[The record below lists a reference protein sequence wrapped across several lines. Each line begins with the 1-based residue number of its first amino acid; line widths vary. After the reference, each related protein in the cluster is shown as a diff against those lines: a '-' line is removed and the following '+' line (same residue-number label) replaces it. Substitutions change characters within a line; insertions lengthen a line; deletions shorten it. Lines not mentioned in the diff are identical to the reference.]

1 MSTLIGV
8 GLSDKKDPYQAGCEA
23 GQMALYQI
31 HHRKIDLC
39 FLFSTVQF
47 CTERL
52 LEGIG
57 YALGSPRL
65 LGCSGANLIASDGLR
80 RYGVGIMLISSDA
93 LRCGIAAALDYK
105 TKGAQA
111 LGEEWAR
118 AALKDL
124 HVAERHQA
132 LIFPDGLIENGSE
145 LLRGIKTVLGQS
157 FPILGASS
165 ADNFRFVRTYQY
177 FGPSILSN
185 SVVGAIISGGLS
197 FGMGLRHGWKP
208 LGKPHTITAS
218 SGNVVKTIDD
228 KPAVEIYADYFGKTT
243 GDVAK
248 ALIRISTYYPLG
260 LYLPGESEYV
270 LRNALR
276 VDDEGGLVCQGDA
289 AAGTEVR
296 LMMGTKGRALTA
308 ATEAAAEAR
317 ESLKNATIKGALIF
331 ESISRSK
338 LLGHLTDEEMTR
350 IKNILGDVPM
360 LGIST
365 FGEQAP
371 LKSLEYYGSTHFH
384 NETLAILAIGEP
396 HGPSRGA

>member
-8 GLSDKKDPYQAGCEA
+8 GFSEKKDAYLAGCEA
-23 GQMALYQI
+23 AQTALYQL
-31 HHRKIDLC
+31 HHRSVDLC
-39 FLFSTVQF
+39 FLFSTIQF
-47 CTERL
+47 CKERL
-52 LEGIG
+52 LEGIS
-57 YALGSPRL
+57 YSLGSPRL
-65 LGCSGANLIASDGLR
+65 LGCSGANILGSDGLR
-80 RYGVGIMLISSDA
+80 RYGVGVMLVSEEK
-93 LRCGIAAALDYK
+93 LRCGIAAAGDCT

-124 HVAERHQA
+124 GTTERHQA
-132 LIFPDGLIENGSE
+132 LIFPDGLIENGSD
-145 LLRGIKTVLGQS
+145 LLRGIQNVLGKS

-165 ADNFRFVRTYQY
+165 ADNFRFVRTFQY
-177 FGPSILSN
+177 FNATLLSDSI
-185 SVVGAIISGGLS
+185 VGGIVSGGLN

-228 KPAVEIYADYFGKTT
+228 KPAVDIYTGYFNKTAAEIN
-243 GDVAK
+243 K
-248 ALIRISTYYPLG
+248 AITRISTYYPLG
-260 LYLPGESEYV
+260 LYLPGEHEYL

-276 VDDEGGLVCQGDA
+276 VDNEGGLVCQGDA

-296 LMMGTKGRALTA
+296 LMMGTKQRALAA
-308 ATEAAAEAR
+308 ATEAATEAR
-317 ESLKNATIKGALIF
+317 EALKNCTVKGALIF

-338 LLGHLTDEEMTR
+338 LLGRLTGEEMSR
-350 IKNILGDVPM
+350 IKDILGDVPI

-371 LKSLEYYGSTHFH
+371 LKSLEYSGSTHFH

-396 HGPSRGA
+396 YAPGHSS

>member
-8 GLSDKKDPYQAGCEA
+8 GFSEKKDPYLAGCDA
-23 GQMALYQI
+23 AQTALYQV
-31 HHRKIDLC
+31 HHRKIALC
-39 FLFSTVQF
+39 FVFSTIHFSHQK
-47 CTERL
+47 L
-52 LEGIG
+52 IDGIG

-65 LGCSGANLIASDGLR
+65 LGCSGANLIVSDGLK
-80 RYGVGIMLISSDA
+80 RYGVGVMLISSDK
-93 LRCGIAAALDYK
+93 LRCGIGAATDCK

-124 HVAERHQA
+124 NEPERHQA

-145 LLRGIKTVLGQS
+145 LLRGIKNVLGKS
-157 FPILGASS
+157 FPIVGASS

-177 FGPSILSN
+177 LGPNILSDGI
-185 SVVGAIISGGLS
+185 VGAVIGGGLS
-197 FGMGLRHGWKP
+197 FGIGLRHGWKP
-208 LGKPHTITAS
+208 LGKPHTITRS
-218 SGNVVKTIDD
+218 VGNIVKTIDD
-228 KPAVEIYADYFGKTT
+228 KPAIDIYADYFGRST
-243 GDVAK
+243 GEVAK
-248 ALIRISTYYPLG
+248 TLIRISTNYPLG
-260 LYLPGESEYV
+260 LYVPGEREYI

-296 LMMGTKGRALTA
+296 LMMGTKSGALAA
-308 ATEAAAEAR
+308 ATEAATEAR
-317 ESLKNATIKGALIF
+317 QTLKNDILRGALIF

-338 LLGHLTDEEMTR
+338 LLGRLTQEEMSR
-350 IKNILGDVPM
+350 IKDILGNVPM

-371 LKSLEYYGSTHFH
+371 LKSLEYYGSTYFH

-396 HGPSRGA
+396 YGPGHSA

>member
-8 GLSDKKDPYQAGCEA
+8 GFSEKKDPYLAGSEA
-23 GQMALYQI
+23 AQMALYRI
-31 HHRKIDLC
+31 HHRKISLC
-39 FLFSTVQF
+39 FLFSTIHF
-47 CTERL
+47 SHERL
-52 LEGIG
+52 LSGIE
-57 YALGSPRL
+57 YAVGSPRL
-65 LGCSGANLIASDGLR
+65 LGCSGANLITSDGLK
-80 RYGVGIMLISSDA
+80 RYGVGVMLISSEK
-93 LRCGIAAALDYK
+93 LRCGIGAATDCK

-118 AALKDL
+118 AAMKDL
-124 HVAERHQA
+124 NEPARHQA

-145 LLRGIKTVLGQS
+145 LLRGIKTVLGKS
-157 FPILGASS
+157 FPIMGASS

-177 FGPSILSN
+177 FGPNILSN
-185 SVVGAIISGGLS
+185 SIVGAIIGGGLS

-218 SGNVVKTIDD
+218 IGNVVKTIDE
-228 KPAVEIYADYFGKTT
+228 KPAIDIYADSFGKPA
-243 GDVAK
+243 GEIAK
-248 ALIRISTYYPLG
+248 SLIRISTNYPLG
-260 LYLPGESEYV
+260 LYIPGEREYI

-276 VDDEGGLVCQGDA
+276 VDNEGGLVCQGDA

-296 LMMGTKGRALTA
+296 LMMGTKSRALTA
-308 ATEAAAEAR
+308 ATEAAAEVR
-317 ESLKNATIKGALIF
+317 ESLKNCAIRGALVF

-338 LLGHLTDEEMTR
+338 LLGRLTGEEMSR
-350 IKNILGDVPM
+350 IKDMLGDVPI

-396 HGPSRGA
+396 YGPGHSA